1 MKRKFD
7 FIRGYERDLIEKDRL
22 RNQLFN
28 SMWNMKNLIWDF
40 SDADKAKMKNIR
52 TLVDTS
58 PSDALNNAALA
69 LSNTIPRW
77 DVSPYG
83 SSLYEFQRTEK
94 LEHCLQYTFNK
105 MNQRGTGTL
114 LFDKMYSS
122 LLYDMIVTR
131 IDDLEFQFKGTGTLT
146 PLQKYIRSKGRFFG
160 QVFDARGIHCEF
172 SMGTFTSLL
181 HVEEMRA
188 WDVYNYWKMYENNTS
203 KEGRMVA
210 EALRKMDAKF
220 AGKNTTQTKQ
230 MKFVFYE
237 FYSHDQVLKHGHFI
251 GGGGTAGM
259 AVGNEHNESS
269 PSDII
274 FADEENTLGFIN
286 WSVRVGGSRIETEPA
301 YQVNPMLAPLHWG
314 NSWETINILRSLV
327 MSEPI
332 KRMLEEP
339 RELHTT
345 KDGRA
350 LPVNEDGIAA
360 GYVGEGI
367 QKLGQSPL
375 DPNAPQIVQQLQQEI
390 VRTTG
395 ANVLSDVTSAKT
407 TPFATLN
414 AMIQVAMSRLDVN
427 RRDGALSCAD
437 DAAIILGWVE
447 KTGKPLMSYRKTNKT
462 MNLQGY
468 MMQMMAG
475 EMVVIQPGDY
485 NLEHCDI
492 AVDIKPKTPTDFQ
505 QQILSAIQLH
515 DKLQLPLNYLLER
528 FVGIDNVD
536 LLRNQYEDELFHNAE
551 VQAAVQNIAQQE
563 AMRMQQQQQAQM
575 GGAPQGG
582 MGGEPTA
589 QPPQP
594 GGISQGAMGALGD
607 AGGSP
612 QFMPS
617 ATREMSS
624 GATQGGEAMAAGG

>member
-7 FIRGYERDLIEKDRL
+7 YIRSYERDLIDKDRL
-22 RNQLFN
+22 RNQLFD

-40 SDADKAKMKNIR
+40 STADKQKMKNVR
-52 TLVDTS
+52 TLVDAS
-58 PSDALNNAALA
+58 PSDALHNAAIA
-69 LSNTIPRW
+69 LSNTTPRW
-77 DVSPYG
+77 EFSPYG

-94 LEHCLQYTFNK
+94 LEHCMQWTFNK
-105 MNQRGTGTL
+105 MNERGVGTL

-131 IDDLEFQFKGTGTLT
+131 IDDLEFQFKGVTKLS
-146 PLQKYIRSKGRFFG
+146 PLQKYIRSKGRFIG

-181 HVEEMRA
+181 HVENMRA
-188 WDVYNYWKMYENNTS
+188 WDVYNYWKTYENNNT

-210 EALRKMDAKF
+210 EALRKMDEKF
-220 AGKNTTQTKQ
+220 AGKNATQTRN
-230 MKFVFYE
+230 MRFVFYE
-237 FYSHDQVLKHGHFI
+237 FYSHEQILKHGHFI
-251 GGGGTAGM
+251 GGGATGSQAI
-259 AVGNEHNESS
+259 GNEHNESS
-269 PSDII
+269 PNDII
-274 FADEENTLGFIN
+274 FADEENQLGFIN
-286 WSVRVGGSRIETEPA
+286 WSVRVGGSRMESEPA

-339 RELHTT
+339 RELHST
-345 KDGRA
+345 KDGKP
-350 LPVNEDGIAA
+350 LPVNEDGVAA
-360 GYVGEGI
+360 GFVDEKI
-367 QKLGQSPL
+367 TKMPTSPL
-375 DPNAPQIVQQLQQEI
+375 DPNAALVVQQLQQEI

-395 ANVLSDVTSAKT
+395 SNILSDVTSAKT

-414 AMIQVAMSRLDVN
+414 AMIQVAMSRLDIN

-437 DAAIILGWVE
+437 DAHIVLEWIE
-447 KTGKPLMSYRKTNKT
+447 KTKKPLMSYRKHNKT

-468 MMQMMAG
+468 MMNMMAG

-485 NLEHCDI
+485 DLDFCDI
-492 AVDIKPKTPTDFQ
+492 SVDIKPKTPTDFQ

-536 LLRNQYEDELFHNAE
+536 LLKNQYEDELFHNAE
-551 VQAAVQNIAQQE
+551 VQAAVQNIANQE
-563 AMRMQQQQQAQM
+563 MLRMQAQM
-575 GGAPQGG
+575 AQSQPS
-582 MGGEPTA
+582 EPGTEV
-589 QPPQP
+589 PQP
-594 GGISQGAMGALGD
+594 GGISQGAMGALG
-607 AGGSP
+607 GSP
-612 QFMPS
+612 QFAPGQ
-617 ATREMSS
+617 TREMMA
-624 GATQGGEAMAAGG
+624 GQTQGGEPLAAGG